1 VKLPLNLL
9 IIVFHKSNHHI
20 MHKIEF
26 YILAFLILIPFLSVA
41 EVKDNYVSTTS
52 GIVTG
57 YIDNKVMNYDDIPY
71 AKAPVGNLRWKA
83 PRELSSPENIIEQ
96 RDNNFCI
103 QEPSS
108 MGGASGEGILVGSED
123 CLYLDIKAPIKKSL
137 DLLPVMFWIHG
148 GGNTSGLKD
157 LYDYSTL
164 VNRHDV
170 IVVTINYRLGAFGWF
185 THPAVQGNQTGIDQA
200 SNFGT
205 LDIIQALKWVNKN
218 IKFFGGDPE
227 NITIFGESAGGHNV
241 LSLMVAPQ
249 AKGLFQKAISQ
260 SGYTTSTSK
269 KDAYITQMN
278 KPIFN
283 HTSSEVVKRLIPNY
297 NELSS
302 EDLHTSLLRLTA
314 EDFFREYSDKS
325 NLEVPLLTNDGI
337 VIPLEGLESSL
348 GNKNYLSNI
357 PFMAGSNRDEVKL
370 WIGTAEYFVKLDYS
384 FLGSILGIPRVRLK
398 DEAAFEAFNYYRS
411 EAWKIRGVIEPIS
424 SLNSIGNYKTFAYKF
439 DWDDHRRFIVADFKK
454 LIGASHGTEISLITG
469 NNKLVEGY
477 GFLIY
482 PAGPSKR
489 FISKNMMLF
498 WSNFAKNGNPG
509 TSSNG
514 ITWNAYN
521 QNSTKDNFM
530 ILDNKKNMN
539 MTNSFITYKD
549 LVEELNYDNRVNE
562 VERCVILYQ
571 MGTFVGNDIFD
582 DISIHSTFEC
592 NRDDAKKFLQENDS
606 FISY

>member
-1 VKLPLNLL
+1 MPKKEL
-9 IIVFHKSNHHI
+9 
-20 MHKIEF
+20 
-26 YILAFLILIPFLSVA
+26 YILTFFILFSFEISAQKNDGF
-41 EVKDNYVSTTS
+41 VSTSS
-52 GIVTG
+52 GKVQG
-57 YIDNKVMNYDDIPY
+57 YLENKVINYDDIPY
-71 AKAPVGNLRWKA
+71 AKPPVGDLRWKA
-83 PRELSSPENIIEQ
+83 PREILDSEKVIENK
-96 RDNNFCI
+96 DNNFCI

-108 MGGASGEGILVGSED
+108 MGGAPGEGIFVGSED
-123 CLYLDIKAPIKKSL
+123 CLYLDIKTPKKKSSK
-137 DLLPVMFWIHG
+137 LLPVMFWVHG

-157 LYDYSTL
+157 LYDYSTM
-164 VNRHDV
+164 VNRHNV

-185 THPAVQGNQTGIDQA
+185 THPSIQGNQQGLDKT

-218 IKFFGGDPE
+218 IELFGGDSN

-241 LSLMVAPQ
+241 LSLMVSPL
-249 AKGLFQKAISQ
+249 AKGLFNKAISQ
-260 SGYTTSTSK
+260 SGYTTSVSTGEAFAI
-269 KDAYITQMN
+269 DETH
-278 KPIFN
+278 PTFN
-283 HTSSEVVKRLIPNY
+283 HTSNEVIKRLIGNH
-297 NELSS
+297 ESLSS
-302 EDLHTSLLRLTA
+302 EDLYKRLLGLSA
-314 EDFFREYSDKS
+314 EEFFSEYSDKS

-337 VIPLEGLESSL
+337 VIPLEGLE
-348 GNKNYLSNI
+348 KALSNYSYVSDI

-384 FLGSILGIPRVRLK
+384 FLGSILNIPRIRLK
-398 DEAAFEAFNYYRS
+398 DEEAFEAFNYYRS
-411 EAWKIRGVIEPIS
+411 EAWKIRGVIEPLS
-424 SLNSIGNYKTFAYKF
+424 SLNSIGNKQTYAYRF

-454 LIGASHGTEISLITG
+454 LIGASHGTEISLVTG

-498 WSNFAKNGNPG
+498 WSNFAKYGNPG

-514 ITWNAYN
+514 IEWKTYGTNTN
-521 QNSTKDNFM
+521 KDNFM

-549 LVEELNYDNRVNE
+549 LVEELNYDKRVNE

-582 DISIHSTFEC
+582 DISTNATFEC

>member
-1 VKLPLNLL
+1 MPKKRLHILTFFLL
-9 IIVFHKSNHHI
+9 FSFEISAQ
-20 MHKIEF
+20 KIDDF
-26 YILAFLILIPFLSVA
+26 
-41 EVKDNYVSTTS
+41 VSTSS
-52 GIVTG
+52 GKVQG
-57 YIDNKVMNYDDIPY
+57 YLENKVINYDDIPY
-71 AKAPVGNLRWKA
+71 AKPPIGDLRWKA
-83 PRELSSPENIIEQ
+83 PREILNVDGVIKNQ
-96 RDNNFCI
+96 DNNFCI

-108 MGGASGEGILVGSED
+108 MGGAPGEGILTGSED
-123 CLYLDIKAPIKKSL
+123 CLYLDIKTPKKKSSE
-137 DLLPVMFWIHG
+137 LLPVMFWIHG

-157 LYDYSTL
+157 LYDYSTM

-185 THPAVQGNQTGIDQA
+185 THPSIQGNQEGLDKA

-205 LDIIQALKWVNKN
+205 LDIIQALKWVNEN
-218 IKFFGGDPE
+218 IELFGGDSN

-260 SGYTTSTSK
+260 SGYTTSTSIQRAFAIEESHPTY
-269 KDAYITQMN
+269 D
-278 KPIFN
+278 
-283 HTSSEVVKRLIPNY
+283 HTSNEVVKRLIDNHEDLSSGDIY
-297 NELSS
+297 KKLLELS
-302 EDLHTSLLRLTA
+302 A
-314 EDFFREYSDKS
+314 EEFFSEYSDKS

-337 VIPLEGLESSL
+337 VIPLEGLE
-348 GNKNYLSNI
+348 KALSNSRYVSDV

-384 FLGSILGIPRVRLK
+384 FFGSILGIPRVTLK
-398 DEAAFEAFNYYRS
+398 DEDAFEAFNYYRS
-411 EAWKIRGVIEPIS
+411 EAWKVRGVIEPIS
-424 SLNSIGNYKTFAYKF
+424 SLNKVGSKNTYAYKF

-498 WSNFAKNGNPG
+498 WSNFAKDGKPG
-509 TSSNG
+509 PSTNG
-514 ITWNAYN
+514 INWDSYN
-521 QNSTKDNFM
+521 HSEGDKNFM
-530 ILDNKKNMN
+530 ILDNKKNMKIVN
-539 MTNSFITYKD
+539 LDTSYKS
-549 LVEELNYDNRVNE
+549 LVEELNLDTRVSE
-562 VERCVILYQ
+562 LERCVILYQ
-571 MGTFVGNDIFD
+571 MGTFVGNDILD
-582 DISIHSTFEC
+582 EISKYADFSCKREDS
-592 NRDDAKKFLQENDS
+592 RKFLEENAS

>member
-1 VKLPLNLL
+1 MPKKEL
-9 IIVFHKSNHHI
+9 
-20 MHKIEF
+20 
-26 YILAFLILIPFLSVA
+26 YILTFSLLFSFEISAQKIDDF
-41 EVKDNYVSTTS
+41 VSTSS
-52 GIVTG
+52 GKVQG
-57 YIDNKVMNYDDIPY
+57 YLENKVINYDDIPY
-71 AKAPVGNLRWKA
+71 AKPPVGDLRWKA
-83 PRELSSPENIIEQ
+83 PREILDSERVIENK
-96 RDNNFCI
+96 DNNFCI

-108 MGGASGEGILVGSED
+108 MGGAPGEGILTGSED
-123 CLYLDIKAPIKKSL
+123 CLYLDIKTPKKKSSE
-137 DLLPVMFWIHG
+137 LLPVMFWIHG

-157 LYDYSTL
+157 LYDYSTM

-185 THPAVQGNQTGIDQA
+185 THPSIQGNQEGLDKA

-218 IKFFGGDPE
+218 IELFGGDSN

-260 SGYTTSTSK
+260 SGYTTSTSIQRAFAIEESHPTY
-269 KDAYITQMN
+269 D
-278 KPIFN
+278 
-283 HTSSEVVKRLIPNY
+283 HTSNEVVKRLIDNHEDLSSGDIY
-297 NELSS
+297 KKLLELS
-302 EDLHTSLLRLTA
+302 A
-314 EDFFREYSDKS
+314 EEFFSEYSDKS

-337 VIPLEGLESSL
+337 VIPLEGLE
-348 GNKNYLSNI
+348 KALSNSRYVSDV

-384 FLGSILGIPRVRLK
+384 FFGSILGIPRVTLK
-398 DEAAFEAFNYYRS
+398 DEDAFEAFNYYRS
-411 EAWKIRGVIEPIS
+411 QAWKVRGVIEPIS
-424 SLNSIGNYKTFAYKF
+424 SLNKVGSKNTYAYKF

-498 WSNFAKNGNPG
+498 WSNFAKDGKPG
-509 TSSNG
+509 PSTNG
-514 ITWNAYN
+514 INWDSYN
-521 QNSTKDNFM
+521 HSEGDKNFM
-530 ILDNKKNMN
+530 ILDNKKNMKIVN
-539 MTNSFITYKD
+539 LDTSYKS
-549 LVEELNYDNRVNE
+549 LVEELNLDTRVSE
-562 VERCVILYQ
+562 LERCVILYQ
-571 MGTFVGNDIFD
+571 MGTFVGNDILD
-582 DISIHSTFEC
+582 EISKYADFSCKREDS
-592 NRDDAKKFLQENDS
+592 RKFLEENAS

>member
-1 VKLPLNLL
+1 MPK
-9 IIVFHKSNHHI
+9 KQ
-20 MHKIEF
+20 F
-26 YILAFLILIPFLSVA
+26 YILTFLLLLPYLSIAEPSSNLI
-41 EVKDNYVSTTS
+41 STTS
-52 GIVTG
+52 GKVQG
-57 YIDNKVMNYDDIPY
+57 YIDNKVINYDDIPY
-71 AKAPVGNLRWKA
+71 AKPPIGNLRWKA
-83 PRELSSPENIIEQ
+83 PRALSNPENIIEK

-108 MGGASGEGILVGSED
+108 MGGAPGKGILVGSED
-123 CLYLDIKAPIKKSL
+123 CLYLDIKAPVKKSL

-157 LYDYSTL
+157 LYDYSIL

-185 THPAVQGNQTGIDQA
+185 THPAVQGNQTGIDKT

-218 IKFFGGDPE
+218 IKLFGGDPD

-249 AKGLFQKAISQ
+249 AKGLFHKAISQ

-269 KDAYITQMN
+269 KDAYITQTTN
-278 KPIFN
+278 PTFD
-283 HTSSEVVKRLIPNY
+283 HTSSEVVKRLIPNH
-297 NELSS
+297 NELSL
-302 EDLHTSLLRLTA
+302 ENLYQSLLRLSV
-314 EDFFREYSDKS
+314 EDFFREYSGKS

-337 VIPLEGLESSL
+337 VIPTEGLESSL

-398 DEAAFEAFNYYRS
+398 EEAAFEAFNYYRS

-424 SLNSIGNYKTFAYKF
+424 SLNSIGNNKTFAYRF

-482 PAGPSKR
+482 PNGPSKR

-498 WSNFAKNGNPG
+498 WSNFSKNGNPG

-514 ITWNAYN
+514 VTWNAYN

-530 ILDNKKNMN
+530 ILDNKKNLK
-539 MTNSFITYKD
+539 MTNSNTAYKD
-549 LVEELNYDNRVNE
+549 LVEELNYDSRVNE
-562 VERCVILYQ
+562 LERCVILYQ

-582 DISIHSTFEC
+582 DISTHATFKC
-592 NRDDAKKFLQENDS
+592 NRDDAKKFLQENNR